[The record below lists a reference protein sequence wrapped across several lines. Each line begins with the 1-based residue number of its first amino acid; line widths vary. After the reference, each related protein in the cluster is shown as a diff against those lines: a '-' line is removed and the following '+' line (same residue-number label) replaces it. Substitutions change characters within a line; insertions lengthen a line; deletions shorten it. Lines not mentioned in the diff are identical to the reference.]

1 MKRFIPGL
9 VLCCLFFIPGLAS
22 AQGQGWSV
30 LSGETVGSG
39 RTVFHGQ
46 VGFPGLS
53 ATLLHGN
60 SDKVDLGGRFSFNY
74 GQEGIVDAINPG
86 LKLQGLMRINLAKSG
101 KVNVGLALEPG
112 VLFYFYGGGTDIGMA
127 IPLKLAV
134 GIPASS
140 ALMINVGMDLPL
152 WIRFNRGSTVVIPIL
167 FGGGLEY
174 AIDQSLMAT
183 FNLRMGPSI
192 ATAGGGTSFT
202 LESLI
207 GIAVKL

>member
-74 GQEGIVDAINPG
+74 GEEGLVDAINPG
-86 LKLQGLMRINLAKSG
+86 LKLQGLMRINLVKS

-112 VLFYFYGGGTDIGMA
+112 VFFYFYGGGTDIGMT
-127 IPLKLAV
+127 IPIKLAV

-152 WIRFNRGSTVVIPIL
+152 AVKFNRGSTVIIPIL

-192 ATAGGGTSFT
+192 FTRGGGTAFT